1 MAIATTT
8 AIALALAA
16 AAAGTSYY
24 NTEKTASRQDS
35 AAADAIRNQSKIQ
48 KEGDSKVND
57 TVAKLAASNAASGKQ
72 QRLDD
77 YLSVLRRNKDTTT
90 AGLAPTIGSDTFKAD
105 AATAANDAQ
114 GFAAKTAG
122 LMSRMD
128 APQIQRQGEAFDYG
142 KLATDLGL
150 VGRESQG
157 QAFLDRLRQSRI
169 RRNAKLD
176 LAAGLMSAGAGAAA
190 GGVGAGGNMGS
201 AVNGAGY
208 GIEGAGNA
216 AQYAGYV

>member
-24 NTEKTASRQDS
+24 NTEKTAKRQDS

-48 KEGDSKVND
+48 KEGDAKVNQAVD
-57 TVAKLAASNAASGKQ
+57 QLAGSNAEGARE

-77 YLSVLRRNKDTTT
+77 YLQVLRRNKDATT
-90 AGLAPTIGSDTFKAD
+90 AGLSPTIGSQAFKTD
-105 AATAANDAQ
+105 ASTAANDAQ
-114 GFAAKTAG
+114 GFAQKTAG

-128 APQIQRQGEAFDYG
+128 AAGIQRQQEGFGYG

-150 VGRESQG
+150 IGRESQG
-157 QAFLDRLRQSRI
+157 QQFLDQLRQSRI
-169 RRNAKLD
+169 RRSAKLD
-176 LAAGLMSAGAGAAA
+176 LASGLMMAGAGAAA
-190 GGVGAGGNMGS
+190 GGAGAAAPGASGI
-201 AVNGAGY
+201 NGAGNY
-208 GIEGAGNA
+208 M
-216 AQYAGYV
+216 QYAGYA

>member
-1 MAIATTT
+1 MATSTVV
-8 AIALALAA
+8 ALALAA

-24 NTEKTASRQDS
+24 NTEKTASRQDQ

-57 TVAKLAASNAASGKQ
+57 TVAKLAASNAAAGRE

-77 YLSVLRRNKDTTT
+77 YLQVLRRNKDTTT

-105 AATAANDAQ
+105 SATAANDAQ
-114 GFAAKTAG
+114 GFAQKTAG
-122 LMSRMD
+122 LLSRMD

-157 QAFLDRLRQSRI
+157 QQFLDQLRQSRI

-176 LAAGLMSAGAGAAA
+176 LASGLLAAGAGAAA
-190 GGVGAGGNMGS
+190 GGAGAAASGAGS
-201 AVNGAGY
+201 AGY
-208 GIEGAGNA
+208 GINGAGNHM
-216 AQYAGYV
+216 QYAGYV